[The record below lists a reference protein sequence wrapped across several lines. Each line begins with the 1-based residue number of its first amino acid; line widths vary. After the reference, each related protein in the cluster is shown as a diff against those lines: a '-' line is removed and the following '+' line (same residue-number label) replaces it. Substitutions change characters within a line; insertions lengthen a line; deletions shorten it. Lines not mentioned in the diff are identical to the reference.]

1 MTATEN
7 KNEVSIKS
15 GPFFPFGSLVLILI
29 LWYLNLP
36 SFTLNFFAPWKTIF
50 YLERFASFVRSIFYC
65 NIDMLFFEA
74 VIFLLTYSNVYLFPS
89 FFDVAVLWLFFF
101 LHMSEISC
109 LKYIFLI
116 QHQFFFH
123 LFQHLL
129 KLLIYCAIF
138 YYFPFVWEVLR
149 LFISLSVLQLLM
161 WSNSISFGIT
171 CQINLWAEK
180 DRFFWLSNPTLLFT
194 DIHNSIIL
202 IEDFRFLI
210 FKVCIVCVNWI
221 MMNIIIPFFEDKY
234 PFFSTIFQKVISL
247 NDKFFNSKANLQSN
261 S

>member
-1 MTATEN
+1 
-7 KNEVSIKS
+7 
-15 GPFFPFGSLVLILI
+15 
-29 LWYLNLP
+29 
-36 SFTLNFFAPWKTIF
+36 
-50 YLERFASFVRSIFYC
+50 
-65 NIDMLFFEA
+65 MLFFEA

-149 LFISLSVLQLLM
+149 LFIWLSVLQLLM

-180 DRFFWLSNPTLLFT
+180 DRFFLAFQSHTVIHWYPQFNNLDWRLSLF
-194 DIHNSIIL
+194 DIQGMHSLCELDHDEHNYTF
-202 IEDFRFLI
+202 FRGQI
-210 FKVCIVCVNWI
+210 S
-221 MMNIIIPFFEDKY
+221 FF
-234 PFFSTIFQKVISL
+234 
-247 NDKFFNSKANLQSN
+247 
-261 S
+261 